1 MQCVIFAAGE
11 GLRMRPLTID
21 APKPLLQV
29 AGKPLLHR
37 LVESL
42 PSEVDELIIVIGY
55 LGEQIRGLCGERFLG
70 RSVKYVW
77 QEEKLGTAHA
87 IELARQHL
95 GKEKFLV
102 LNADDL
108 IGSAALK
115 ESVRHP
121 RALIVSEHS
130 EPSRFGVVM
139 LNHDGTVAEI
149 IEKPAEPKS
158 NLVSTGAILIDQAV
172 FNYKA
177 DRHSNGEYYFADMLN
192 KMLKAGERVM
202 AVKTSDWFPVAFP
215 QDLIEAENWLK
226 SRK

>member
-1 MQCVIFAAGE
+1 
-11 GLRMRPLTID
+11 MRPLTID
-21 APKPLLQV
+21 TPKPLLQV
-29 AGKPLLHR
+29 AGKPLLER

-42 PSEVDELIIVIGY
+42 PPEVDELIIVIGY
-55 LGEQIRGLCGERFLG
+55 LGDQIRDFCGDSFVG

-77 QEEKLGTAHA
+77 QEQKLGTAHA
-87 IELARQHL
+87 LGLARQHL

-108 IGSAALK
+108 IGPAALE

-121 RALIVSEHS
+121 RALIVAQHS

-139 LNHDGTVAEI
+139 LNNDGTVAEI
-149 IEKPAEPKS
+149 IEKPVKPKS
-158 NLVSTGAILIDQAV
+158 NLVSTGAILIDQTI

-177 DRHSNGEYYFADMLN
+177 DQHPNGEYYLADMLN
-192 KMLKAGERVM
+192 KMVKAGERVM

-215 QDLIEAENWLK
+215 QDLVEAENWLK